1 MQLFLS
7 RAMLRLGAIAPLFAL
22 QGLGACAGW
31 LGSVLPN
38 RPRQLTERNLQLCFP
53 EWSGRELRRNVR
65 RSLVEDGKS
74 IAELGAFWRRSRRR
88 VLRLVCEVEGL
99 EHLDRAMA
107 SGRGMILAG
116 PHLGAWELAGLW
128 LSTRGRMATLYRP
141 PHSREFESL
150 MVHSRARFG
159 ARQVPAGRR
168 GLRELIRELN
178 AGAMVAIL
186 PDQLPSGGQGE
197 FAPFFGIQAYTM
209 TLLPRLAQRAGVPV
223 LLAWAERLPRGRGFR
238 MHLDEPWEVPPHAS
252 MAEAVAELNRRVEKA
267 VRVAPMQYQW
277 SYKRFYHRPAGEP
290 PIYPRKRR
298 YSHRPSVNIK

>member
-1 MQLFLS
+1 MQLLLT
-7 RAMLRLGAIAPLFAL
+7 RAMLRLGTVLPLFAL
-22 QGLGACAGW
+22 QGLGVCAGW

-38 RPRQLTERNLQLCFP
+38 RPRQLTERNLELCFP
-53 EWSGRELRRNVR
+53 EWPVRERRRNVR
-65 RSLVEDGKS
+65 RSLAEDGKS

-88 VLRLVCEVEGL
+88 VLALVRDVEGL
-99 EHLDRAMA
+99 ERLERVLAE
-107 SGRGMILAG
+107 GRGAILAG

-150 MVHSRARFG
+150 MVQSRGRFG

-168 GLRELIRELN
+168 GLRELIRELK

-209 TLLPRLAQRAGVPV
+209 TLLPRLAQRTGVPV

-238 MHLDEPWEVPPHAS
+238 MRIDEPWEVDGETS
-252 MAEAVAELNRRVEKA
+252 MAEAVAELNRRVEAA
-267 VRVAPMQYQW
+267 VRVAPLQYQW
-277 SYKRFYHRPAGEP
+277 SYKRFHHRPPGEP

-298 YSHRPSVNIK
+298 YSKRPPRKIE